1 MKTNRATFRRAKR
14 IEWWLIAIACL
25 VVALLLSNQIGTDSA
40 RLSNKTARSI
50 FDPLLKLFPN
60 LTEEDYTNFHFFFRK
75 CGHVL
80 VHAAV
85 AFSLLR
91 ALWYTFGRKTPA
103 VFLALLIA
111 FCIALFDEIVQIR
124 APGRVWAVKDIG
136 YNTVGSIIGICLSGI
151 TI

>member
-1 MKTNRATFRRAKR
+1 MKTNRANYRRVKR
-14 IEWWLIAIACL
+14 IEWWLIAIICL
-25 VVALLLSNQIGTDSA
+25 AVALFLSNQIGTNSA
-40 RLSNKTARSI
+40 RLSSGVARFI
-50 FDPLLKLFPN
+50 FNLLLKFFPN
-60 LTEEDYTNFHFFFRK
+60 LAEEDYTNFHCFFRK

-91 ALWYTFGRKTPA
+91 ALWYTFGKKTQA
-103 VFLALLIA
+103 VFLALLFA

-124 APGRVWAVKDIG
+124 APGRVWEVKDIG
-136 YNTVGSIIGICLSGI
+136 YNVVGSIIGICLSGI

>member
-25 VVALLLSNQIGTDSA
+25 VVALLLSNQIGTNSA
-40 RLSNKTARSI
+40 RLSNKTAHSI
-50 FDPLLKLFPN
+50 FDPLLKLFPD

-85 AFSLLR
+85 AFSFLR
-91 ALWYTFGRKTPA
+91 AFWYTFGKKTPA
-103 VFLALLIA
+103 VFLALLLA

-124 APGRVWAVKDIG
+124 TPGRVWAVKDIG

>member
-1 MKTNRATFRRAKR
+1 MQTNRTTHRRVKR
-14 IEWWLIAIACL
+14 IEWWLIAIVCL
-25 VVALLLSNQIGTDSA
+25 TVALLLSNQIGTSSA
-40 RLSNKTARSI
+40 KLSHKTAHSV

-60 LTEEDYTNFHFFFRK
+60 LTEDDYENFHFFFRK

-85 AFSLLR
+85 AFSFLR

-103 VFLALLIA
+103 VFLALSIA
-111 FCIALFDEIVQIR
+111 LCIALFDEIVQIR
-124 APGRVWAVKDIG
+124 APGRVWEVKDIG
-136 YNTVGSIIGICLSGI
+136 YNIIGSIIGICLSGI

>member
-25 VVALLLSNQIGTDSA
+25 VVALLLSNQIGTNSA

-50 FDPLLKLFPN
+50 FDPLLKLFPD

-111 FCIALFDEIVQIR
+111 FCIALFDAIVQIR